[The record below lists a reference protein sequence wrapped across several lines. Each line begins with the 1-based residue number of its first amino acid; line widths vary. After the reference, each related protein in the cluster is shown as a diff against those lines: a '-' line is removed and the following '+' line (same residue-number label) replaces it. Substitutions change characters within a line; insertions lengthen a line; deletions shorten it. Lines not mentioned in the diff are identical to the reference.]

1 MVCMLYDSPSR
12 TPFLHTHTHTTQHR
26 TMTLPGPS
34 INTIKTRLSN
44 AVSLKDPRAIA
55 SAVEL
60 PSLPK
65 RIVGTT
71 GSGGSA
77 SQQHAENLRIDGA
90 DWSNVLNP
98 LLDAHLAIQSVRPPP
113 LISRKLMHVNFIS
126 GVGRMLFQS
135 KGLIQVLMCR
145 RLCVSIVAT

>member
-1 MVCMLYDSPSR
+1 
-12 TPFLHTHTHTTQHR
+12 
-26 TMTLPGPS
+26 MTLPGPS

-44 AVSLKDPRAIA
+44 AVSVKDPRAIA

-60 PSLPK
+60 PPLPK

-113 LISRKLMHVNFIS
+113 LISSEKMHVNFIS
-126 GVGRMLFQS
+126 GVGLRLFQS

-145 RLCVSIVAT
+145 RLCVSIVAI